1 MSRRA
6 LAWLPWMLIAALAA
20 LFAAWLN
27 EQRGESKSAHARLD
41 IGSLLSSPDVDGYLR
56 ADAPR
61 EFRFPTDHG
70 PHEGFRTEWWYFTG
84 NLADGAGRRFGYQLT
99 FFRSALTS
107 KPATRESKL
116 GADHA
121 WMAHF
126 TLGDVE
132 AGRFRSFERFSREA
146 SGLAGANSA
155 PPSVFLRDWCMEVD
169 AAGSSFALRARES
182 GAAIELRLVPSKPE
196 VLHGENGLSRK
207 SVEEGNASYYYSLTR
222 MATTGSVEVDGKSFT
237 IEGDSWMDREWMTS
251 ALAAEQ
257 VGWDWFALQ
266 LDDGTE
272 LMWYSLR
279 RRDGSID
286 PFSAG
291 SFIDEQGARR
301 ALSPADVKL
310 QFARSW
316 TSPRSQAVYPAD
328 WTLSIAELG
337 LELQITP
344 LLADQ
349 ELDVGFKYWE
359 GAVEVRGSRAG
370 DEVRGR
376 GFVELVGYGDQ
387 RPGTSGRG
395 TR

>member
-1 MSRRA
+1 
-6 LAWLPWMLIAALAA
+6 MLIAALAA

-27 EQRGESKSAHARLD
+27 EQRGASETARAQLD
-41 IGSLLSSPDVDGYLR
+41 IGSLLSSADVDGYLR

-61 EFRFPTDHG
+61 VFRFPSDHG
-70 PHEGFRTEWWYFTG
+70 PHDGFRTEWWYFTG

-107 KPATRESKL
+107 RPATRESKL

-132 AGRFRSFERFSREA
+132 SARFHSFERFSREA
-146 SGLAGANSA
+146 SGLAGASSA
-155 PPSVFLRDWCMEVD
+155 PPSVFLRDWRMDVS
-169 AAGSSFALRARES
+169 AAGSSFELRAREA
-182 GAAIELRLVPSKPE
+182 GVAIELRLVPSKPV
-196 VLHGENGLSRK
+196 VLHGEGGLSRK
-207 SVEEGNASYYYSLTR
+207 SAEDGNASYYYSLTR
-222 MATTGSVEVDGKSFT
+222 MATSGSVEVEGKSFT

-251 ALAAEQ
+251 ALASEQ
-257 VGWDWFALQ
+257 IGWDWFALQ

-291 SFIDEQGARR
+291 SFVDESGVRR
-301 ALSPADVKL
+301 AIELSDL
-310 QFARSW
+310 RLRSSRTW
-316 TSPRSQAVYPAD
+316 SSPRSKSVYPAD
-328 WTLSIAELG
+328 WTLSVADLG

-359 GAVEVRGSRAG
+359 GAVEVRGSRASR
-370 DEVRGR
+370 EVRGR

-387 RPGTSGRG
+387 RPGPSSRG
-395 TR
+395 PRR